1 MAAASLGVLD
11 MGAEIGD
18 LDDRAVTSDSTVM
31 ILTCPECS
39 TSYFVEDSSIG
50 QGRAVRCAGC
60 GASWRARIEAPLELK
75 VSPEEGA
82 VGAPASAAD
91 DDLFERPAAALP
103 AEVLPKAF
111 RARAEAERKTREAA
125 VQGAV
130 WAGMGAA
137 LALLLTVG
145 VVFRIDVVRLWPKT
159 ASAYAAVGLPV
170 NRVGLVI
177 ENVHALPALQD
188 GHAALQVSGVLRNVR
203 ARAVAI
209 PPLSIVL
216 LDKSGRRIF
225 ARSALAGDSVGPGQ
239 TRSFSISVLDPPIA
253 AADLEVSFLA
263 DRPSARRNVQS
274 VGLLRPAASP
284 LPAASRAMMLGSVEE
299 ARPLPSGSP
308 FALSK
313 GAASSPSAGN

>member
-1 MAAASLGVLD
+1 

-18 LDDRAVTSDSTVM
+18 LGDGAVTSDSTVM

-50 QGRAVRCAGC
+50 QGRAVRCASC
-60 GASWRARIEAPLELK
+60 GAGWRALPEVPLELQ
-75 VSPEEGA
+75 VSPEQGALA
-82 VGAPASAAD
+82 VGPGPAE
-91 DDLFERPAAALP
+91 DLLERPASALP

-111 RARAEAERKTREAA
+111 RARAETERKTREAA

-130 WAGMGAA
+130 WAAMGAA
-137 LALLLTVG
+137 AALLLTVG

-203 ARAVAI
+203 ARTVEV

-216 LDKSGRRIF
+216 LDKGGRRIF
-225 ARSALAGDSVGPGQ
+225 SQSAVAGDVVPAGQ
-239 TRSFSISVLDPPIA
+239 TRPFNVSVIDPPIG

-263 DRPSARRNVQS
+263 DRLSARRGVQTG
-274 VGLLRPAASP
+274 GLPRPAPPPMPAVSKAMLLGPVQEAKP
-284 LPAASRAMMLGSVEE
+284 LP
-299 ARPLPSGSP
+299 PSSP

-313 GAASSPSAGN
+313 GAAGGPKAGN